1 MSLLSLASK
10 VLQVRKDEKLSEE
23 GINKL
28 QQKRLKEVVRHAI
41 NNSKFYRDFYGD
53 HGVNLAKIDEIQ
65 LSDLPIINKQIMMD
79 NYDDFVTDPRL
90 KHKELELFACNPQN
104 HRKKYLNK
112 FEVIH
117 TSGSTGRIGLFVY
130 GEQDWDWLKAI
141 AINRVSKT
149 SLLPTKRERVVFI
162 GAVDGRYAGVSLIR
176 DAPKILLKIL
186 ELDINKP
193 TPELQKKLS
202 AFKPDVITGYASGVY
217 CLAKEKLAGL
227 VDVRPRRILCSADIL
242 QPSMHK
248 TIKDAFGIEPVNFY
262 AASESI
268 SMAVDCEKHN
278 GMHLFTDWHC
288 FEIVDEN
295 NNPAPNGEPGKL
307 VLTNLYNYTQ
317 PLIRYDMHDQVEPC
331 TEKCSCGSPFPKI
344 KSVTGRQEEFL
355 WLKKED
361 GTKEFLHPAV
371 FGEFFVPGLKKLQVK
386 QTDPQKFTLTCVV
399 DGDIATTASAI
410 HTRMDRILQGKGF
423 GDEISFKVNLV
434 DKIPND
440 EKTGKFK
447 IILPLKWD

>member
-1 MSLLSLASK
+1 MPLLSLATK
-10 VLQVRKDEKLSEE
+10 VLQVRKDGRLSEK
-23 GINKL
+23 GIKQL
-28 QQKRLKEVVRHAI
+28 QQKRFKEIVKHAI

-53 HGVNLAKIDEIQ
+53 HGLTVDKINDICLA
-65 LSDLPIINKQIMMD
+65 DLPVINKQIMMD
-79 NYDDFVTDPRL
+79 NYDDFVTDSRL
-90 KHKELELFACNPQN
+90 KQKELEIFVSDPSNT
-104 HRKKYLNK
+104 RKKYLNK

-117 TSGSTGRIGLFVY
+117 TSGSTGRIGIFVY

-149 SLLPTKRERVVFI
+149 NLLPNKRERVLFI
-162 GAVDGRYAGVSLIR
+162 GAVDGRYAGVSLVR

-202 AFKPDVITGYASGVY
+202 AFKPDIITGYASGVY
-217 CLAKEKLAGL
+217 YLAKEKLAGT
-227 VDVRPRRILCSADIL
+227 VDVRPKRIMCSADIL

-248 TIKDAFGIEPVNFY
+248 TIKDAFGMEPTNFY

-268 SMAVDCEKHN
+268 SMAIDCEEHD

-288 FEIVDEN
+288 FEILNEDN
-295 NNPAPNGEPGKL
+295 QPAPNGKSGKL

-317 PLIRYDMHDQVEPC
+317 PLIRYDMHDQIEPC

-386 QTDPQKFTLTCVV
+386 QTSSQTFTLICVV
-399 DGDIATTASAI
+399 DGDVATTASAI
-410 HTRMDRILQGKGF
+410 HTRMDKILQGKGF
-423 GDEISFKVNLV
+423 GDEIKYDVNFV
-434 DKIPND
+434 DKITND
-440 EKTGKFK
+440 PRSGKFK
-447 IILPLKWD
+447 IVVPKEW